1 MCYLLTHS
9 LTDSL
14 TMCSSTG
21 YVFSNDLIAS
31 LGNSLEDTL
40 DVTVPAG
47 AFYATSSVY
56 DKSAIGINSVLAQY

>member
-1 MCYLLTHS
+1 
-9 LTDSL
+9 
-14 TMCSSTG
+14 MCSSTG